1 MSYPAGLSGSI
12 AALLLIILM
21 LFMRSKTLESTSA
34 LEVSS
39 LFLVVLFFT
48 NLFRSHY
55 NLIPFERVTS
65 EVSALFLLLIALSR
79 LKRLPYY
86 ITAILA
92 PVLLLHT
99 LIDTCGNQI
108 LFSDDHATFLYR
120 LIMLKENFPHIPFY
134 NPLWNAGIDERY
146 FFATGTLNIFFLLAP
161 FIYSLDLWQYYTLI
175 PALIL
180 FVIVPGAS
188 YLGTRLTS
196 GSRQAA
202 AISAMLALSSSLG
215 WYHWSLHY
223 GPLGFLTT
231 AALTPL
237 LAALVARVLYVQHSL
252 HPWEVLATI
261 IVGTLVLLWSPGGII
276 FLPALLI
283 GIFHCRSL
291 LKKRYVKLI
300 LSSLFIINLPWVLV
314 FWSASNVSNFLVKS
328 EDIRKVQIVTEKT
341 VQKNSP
347 ELLSQKHMP
356 LTERIQKHLD
366 LSTKL
371 LNRNLQTANPII
383 LLLAIPALFFFP
395 APYRILYAAMA
406 LWLLALGSIIAPL
419 KAQLELDRMLIV
431 LCLFLSVPIG
441 HSIAYYIT
449 ENRKRLTGRI
459 ISSFLFAFIIIGLIS
474 TAGIIRKRTAIRYT
488 TASPMV
494 HSLANALELF
504 KDDGRVLFTGFVL
517 HELEGGHLAPLTTL
531 TKTPLIASSQV
542 HNHWKY
548 KDVIPSE
555 FLGQG
560 AEKIETY
567 YDLLNVTALVTT
579 DRTWRGYLES
589 LPELYTRVWKERNF
603 YIFKRKNHINNYFLK
618 GRGSILEQSSNSVT
632 LTLETTDATIKYRY
646 FPFLKSSGCTISPA
660 AIAEETTFI
669 TLNNCPINQPI
680 VIESKPAYVRINS

>member
-1 MSYPAGLSGSI
+1 MSYPAGLIGPV

-21 LFMRSKTLESTSA
+21 LFMRSRTLNITSA
-34 LEVSS
+34 LAISS
-39 LFLVVLFFT
+39 LFLVILFFT
-48 NLFRSHY
+48 NLFRSPY
-55 NLIPFERVTS
+55 NLISFERITS
-65 EVSALFLLLIALSR
+65 EVSAIFLLLVALSR

-86 ITAILA
+86 VVAILA
-92 PVLLLHT
+92 PVLLLYA
-99 LIDTCGNQI
+99 LFDTCGSQI

-120 LIMLKENFPHIPFY
+120 LIMLKENFPYIPFY

-146 FFATGTLNIFFLLAP
+146 FFATGVLNIFFLTAP

-202 AISAMLALSSSLG
+202 AISTMLALSCSLG
-215 WYHWSLHY
+215 WYHWSLNY

-237 LAALVARVLYVQHSL
+237 LTALAARILSGQHSL
-252 HPWEVLATI
+252 QLWEAFATI
-261 IVGTLVLLWSPGGII
+261 AVGTLVLLWSPGGIV

-283 GIFHCRSL
+283 GIFKCRSL
-291 LKKRYVKLI
+291 LKQRYIKLI
-300 LSSLFIINLPWVLV
+300 LTGLFIINVPWVLV
-314 FWSASNVSNFLVKS
+314 FWSASNVSSFLEKT
-328 EDIRKVQIVTEKT
+328 EDIRKVQVVTDNDARA
-341 VQKNSP
+341 VNP
-347 ELLSQKHMP
+347 ELLDQKDIP
-356 LTERIQKHLD
+356 VIERLQNHLA
-366 LSTKL
+366 LSSKL
-371 LNRNLQTANPII
+371 LNRNLQSANPII

-395 APYRILYAAMA
+395 APYRILYASMA

-419 KAQLELDRMLIV
+419 KAQLEFDRMLIV

-441 HSIAYYIT
+441 HAIACFIE

-459 ISSFLFAFIIIGLIS
+459 ISSFLFAFIIIGLVS
-474 TAGIIRKRTAIRYT
+474 TAGILRKRTAINYS
-488 TASPMV
+488 TATPLV
-494 HSLANALELF
+494 HSLANALDSF
-504 KDDGRVLFTGFVL
+504 NQDGRVLFTGFVL

-531 TKTPLIASSQV
+531 TNTPLIASSQV

-548 KDVIPSE
+548 RDVIPSE

-560 AEKIETY
+560 PEKIEAF
-567 YDLLNVTALVTT
+567 YDLLNVTGLVTT

-589 LPELYTRVWKERNF
+589 LPDLYTRVWRERNF
-603 YIFKRKNHINNYFLK
+603 YIFKRNNHTNSYFLS
-618 GRGSILEQSSNSVT
+618 GRGAVLEQNSHSVT
-632 LTLETTDATIKYRY
+632 VTLDTPDATIKFKY
-646 FPFLKSSGCTISPA
+646 FPFLKASSCTISPA
-660 AIAEETTFI
+660 PVAEEITFI
-669 TLNNCPINQPI
+669 TLNNCPINEPI